1 MTMKKLFVIIAAMI
15 MSAASM
21 SAQDADAIL
30 GTFLSETGT
39 GKIQL
44 TKAEGKYIGTLIW
57 TKEDGALDVKNPDK
71 SLRNKVLVGKVILKD
86 MSWDA
91 DKREWRGGTIY
102 DPESGNTYKA
112 TVKLK
117 ENGDLTLRGYVGAPA
132 FGRNS
137 FWTRIKE

>member
-1 MTMKKLFVIIAAMI
+1 MLLAAML
-15 MSAASM
+15 MSAAAM
-21 SAQDADAIL
+21 SAQNADAIL
-30 GTFLSETGT
+30 GTFLSENGT
-39 GKIQL
+39 GKIKV

-57 TKEDGALDVKNPDK
+57 TKDEGALDVKNPDK
-71 SLRNKVLVGKVILKD
+71 SLRNKVLAGKVILKD
-86 MSWDA
+86 MTWDA
-91 DKREWRGGTIY
+91 SKCEWRGGTIY

-117 ENGDLTLRGYVGAPA
+117 ENGDLTLRGYVGVPA

>member
-1 MTMKKLFVIIAAMI
+1 MKMKKLIMLLAAML
-15 MSAASM
+15 MSAAAM
-21 SAQDADAIL
+21 SAQNADAIL
-30 GTFLSETGT
+30 GTFLSENGT
-39 GKIQL
+39 GKIKV

-57 TKEDGALDVKNPDK
+57 TKDEGALDVKNPDK
-71 SLRNKVLVGKVILKD
+71 SLRNKVLAGKVILKD
-86 MSWDA
+86 MTWDA
-91 DKREWRGGTIY
+91 SKCEWRGGTIY

-117 ENGDLTLRGYVGAPA
+117 ENGDLTLRGYVGVPA

>member
-21 SAQDADAIL
+21 SAQDAYAIL

-39 GKIQL
+39 GKIQV

-57 TKEDGALDVKNPDK
+57 TKDDGALDVKNPDK
-71 SLRNKVLVGKVILKD
+71 SLRNKALAGKVILKD

>member
-1 MTMKKLFVIIAAMI
+1 MKKLIMLLAAML
-15 MSAASM
+15 MSAAAM
-21 SAQDADAIL
+21 SAQNADAIL
-30 GTFLSETGT
+30 GTFLSENGT
-39 GKIQL
+39 GKIKV

-57 TKEDGALDVKNPDK
+57 TKDEGALDVKNPDK
-71 SLRNKVLVGKVILKD
+71 SLRNKVLAGKVILKD
-86 MSWDA
+86 MTWDA
-91 DKREWRGGTIY
+91 SKCEWRGGTIY

-117 ENGDLTLRGYVGAPA
+117 ENGDLTLRGYVGVPA

>member
-1 MTMKKLFVIIAAMI
+1 MKKLIMLLAAML
-15 MSAASM
+15 MSAAAM
-21 SAQDADAIL
+21 SAQNADAIL
-30 GTFLSETGT
+30 GTFLSENGT
-39 GKIQL
+39 GKIKV

-57 TKEDGALDVKNPDK
+57 TKDEGALDVKNPDK
-71 SLRNKVLVGKVILKD
+71 SLRNKVLAGKVILKD
-86 MSWDA
+86 MTWDA
-91 DKREWRGGTIY
+91 SKCEWRGGTIY

-117 ENGDLTLRGYVGAPA
+117 ENEDLTLRGYVGVPA

>member
-1 MTMKKLFVIIAAMI
+1 MKKLIVIIAAMI
-15 MSAASM
+15 MSAAAM
-21 SAQDADAIL
+21 SAQNADAIL

-39 GKIQL
+39 GKIKV
-44 TKAEGKYIGTLIW
+44 TKSEGKYIGTLIW
-57 TKEDGALDVKNPDK
+57 TKDEGALDVKNPDK
-71 SLRNKVLVGKVILKD
+71 SLRAKVLVGKVILKD
-86 MSWDA
+86 MTWDA
-91 DKREWRGGTIY
+91 NKGEWRGGTIY

-117 ENGDLTLRGYVGAPA
+117 ENGDLTLRGYVGVPT

>member
-1 MTMKKLFVIIAAMI
+1 MRKLIVLLAAMI
-15 MSAASM
+15 MSAAAM
-21 SAQDADAIL
+21 SAQNADAIL
-30 GTFLSETGT
+30 GTFLSENGT
-39 GKIQL
+39 GKIKV
-44 TKAEGKYIGTLIW
+44 TKAEGKYTGTLIW
-57 TKEDGALDVKNPDK
+57 TKDEGALDVKNPDK
-71 SLRNKVLVGKVILKD
+71 SLRNKVLAGKVILKD
-86 MSWDA
+86 MCWDA